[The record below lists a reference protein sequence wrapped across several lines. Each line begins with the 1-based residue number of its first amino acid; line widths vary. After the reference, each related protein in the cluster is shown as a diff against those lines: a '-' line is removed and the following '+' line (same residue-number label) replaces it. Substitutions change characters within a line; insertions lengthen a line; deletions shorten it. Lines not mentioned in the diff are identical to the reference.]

1 MSSATRTRIM
11 PAFAQAGGGTKRLH
25 RMSNKEAAAAS
36 NFIRQVIDEDL
47 RNGRNDGRV
56 ATRFPP
62 EPNGYL
68 HLGHAKSICLNF
80 GIARDYGGT
89 CNLRFDDT
97 NPEKE
102 NVDFVEAIK
111 QDVRWLG
118 FDWTDLFFAS
128 DYFDR
133 LYGFAEDLI
142 RAGKA
147 YVCDLDAEQ
156 MREYRGTLTEAGRDS
171 PYRERSVEE
180 NLDLFRRMRAGEFG
194 NGERVLR
201 AKIDM
206 ASPNINLRDPTLYRI
221 RRGAVHHQTGEAW
234 PIYPMYD
241 YTHTISDALEGITH
255 SLCTLEFE
263 DHRPLYNWFLDNL
276 DVPAQPRQY
285 EFGRLNLEYT
295 VLSKRKLTELV
306 AEGHVQGWD
315 DPRMPTIAGIRRRGF
330 PPAAVR
336 DFCERIGVT
345 KSDGMVEMAL
355 LENSVRE
362 ELDASAPRA
371 MAVLDPLRVVID
383 DYPEGRVESV
393 TAANHPKDEGMG
405 SRGIP
410 FTRELYIDRGDF
422 MEVPPNSKFKRLVL
436 GGEVRLRNAY
446 VIRCD
451 RVVRN
456 EAGDIVELRC
466 SHDSAT
472 LGANPEGRKVKGVI
486 HWVSASH
493 GVPAEVR
500 LYDRLFNIPNPGAAK
515 DRDWRADLNPESLV
529 TVQAVLEPSL
539 AEAPVGSRFQF
550 EREGYFCVDN
560 VDSAPGRPVFNRTIT
575 LRDTWAKLAARG

>member
-1 MSSATRTRIM
+1 
-11 PAFAQAGGGTKRLH
+11 
-25 RMSNKEAAAAS
+25 MSNKESAAS
-36 NFIRQVIDEDL
+36 NFIRQIIDEDL
-47 RNGRNDGRV
+47 RSGRNAGRV

-80 GIARDYGGT
+80 GIAQDYGGT

-102 NVDFVEAIK
+102 NVEYIEAI
-111 QDVRWLG
+111 QEDVRWLG
-118 FDWTDLFFAS
+118 YSWTELLFAS
-128 DYFDR
+128 DYFDQ

-171 PYRERSVEE
+171 PYRGRSVEE
-180 NLDLFRRMRAGEFG
+180 NLDLFRRMRAGEFEDG
-194 NGERVLR
+194 SRVLR

-241 YTHTISDALEGITH
+241 YTHTVSDALEGITH

-263 DHRPLYNWFLDNL
+263 DHRPLYNWFLENL
-276 DVPAQPRQY
+276 EVPAQPRQY

-315 DPRMPTIAGIRRRGF
+315 DPRMPTIAAIRRRGY
-330 PPAAVR
+330 PPEAVQ
-336 DFCERIGVT
+336 DFCDRIGVT

-362 ELDASAPRA
+362 ALDATAPRA
-371 MAVLDPLRVVID
+371 MAVLNPLRVVIEN
-383 DYPEGRVESV
+383 YPEGRVEEMV
-393 TAANHPKDEGMG
+393 AANHPKDEAMG
-405 SRGIP
+405 SRRIP
-410 FTRELYIDRGDF
+410 FTREVYIDRNDF
-422 MEVPPNSKFKRLVL
+422 VEVAPNNKYKRLAL
-436 GGEVRLRNAY
+436 GDEVRLRNAY

-451 RVVRN
+451 EAIKN
-456 EAGDIVELRC
+456 DAGDVVELRC
-466 SHDSAT
+466 SYDPAT

-500 LYDRLFNIPNPGAAK
+500 LYDRLFTVPNPGAVK
-515 DRDWRADLNPESLV
+515 DHDWRDDLNPESLIIRKAIV
-529 TVQAVLEPSL
+529 EPML
-539 AEAPVGSRFQF
+539 AGAPAGASFQF
-550 EREGYFCVDN
+550 EREGYFCVDSR
-560 VDSAPGRPVFNRTIT
+560 DSAPERLVFNRTIT
-575 LRDTWAKLAARG
+575 LRDTWAKLSAKA

>member
-1 MSSATRTRIM
+1 
-11 PAFAQAGGGTKRLH
+11 
-25 RMSNKEAAAAS
+25 MSNKETAAS
-36 NFIRQVIDEDL
+36 NFIRQIIDEDL
-47 RNGRNDGRV
+47 SNGRNEGRV

-80 GIARDYGGT
+80 GIAQDYGGT

-111 QDVRWLG
+111 EDVRWLG
-118 FDWTDLFFAS
+118 YAWTGLFFAS
-128 DYFDR
+128 DYFDK
-133 LYGFAEDLI
+133 LYAYAEDLI
-142 RAGKA
+142 RYGKA

-171 PYRERSVEE
+171 PYRERSVDE
-180 NLDLFRRMRAGEFG
+180 NLDLFRRMRAGEFEDG
-194 NGERVLR
+194 ARVLR

-263 DHRPLYNWFLDNL
+263 DHRPLYNWFLENL
-276 DVPAQPRQY
+276 DVSAQPRQY

-315 DPRMPTIAGIRRRGF
+315 DPRMPTIAAIRRRGY
-330 PPAAVR
+330 PPESVQ
-336 DFCERIGVT
+336 DFCDRIGVT
-345 KSDGMVEMAL
+345 KSDGMVEMAM

-362 ELDASAPRA
+362 ALDATAPRA
-371 MAVLDPLRVVID
+371 MAVLDPLKVVIEN
-383 DYPEGRVESV
+383 YPEGQVEETV
-393 TAANHPKDEGMG
+393 AANHPKDVAMG
-405 SRGIP
+405 SRRVP
-410 FTRELYIDRGDF
+410 FTREVYIDQNDF
-422 MEVPPNSKFKRLVL
+422 VEVAPNNKYKRLAL

-451 RVVRN
+451 RAIKN
-456 EAGDIVELRC
+456 DAGDVVELRC
-466 SHDSAT
+466 SYDPAT

-486 HWVSASH
+486 HWVSASQ

-500 LYDRLFNIPNPGAAK
+500 LYDRLFTVPNPGAVK
-515 DRDWRADLNPESLV
+515 DHDWRDDLNPESLIILKAIV
-529 TVQAVLEPSL
+529 EPML
-539 AEAPVGSRFQF
+539 AGASAGSSFQF
-550 EREGYFCVDN
+550 EREGYFCVDSR
-560 VDSAPGRPVFNRTIT
+560 DSAPERLVFNRTIT
-575 LRDTWAKLAARG
+575 LRDTWARLSAKA

>member
-1 MSSATRTRIM
+1 
-11 PAFAQAGGGTKRLH
+11 
-25 RMSNKEAAAAS
+25 MSNKEAAAS
-36 NFIRQVIDEDL
+36 NFIRQIIDEDL
-47 RNGRNDGRV
+47 RSGRNAGRV

-80 GIARDYGGT
+80 GIAQDYGGT

-102 NVDFVEAIK
+102 NVEYIEAI
-111 QDVRWLG
+111 QEDVRWLG
-118 FDWTDLFFAS
+118 YSWTELLFAS
-128 DYFDR
+128 DYFDQ

-171 PYRERSVEE
+171 PYRGRSVEE
-180 NLDLFRRMRAGEFG
+180 NLDLFRRMRAGEFEDG
-194 NGERVLR
+194 ARVLR

-241 YTHTISDALEGITH
+241 YTHTVSDALEGITH

-263 DHRPLYNWFLDNL
+263 DHRPLYNWFLENL
-276 DVPAQPRQY
+276 EVPAQPRQY

-315 DPRMPTIAGIRRRGF
+315 DPRMPTIAAIRRRGY
-330 PPAAVR
+330 PPEAVQ
-336 DFCERIGVT
+336 DFCDRIGVT

-362 ELDASAPRA
+362 ALDATAPRA
-371 MAVLDPLRVVID
+371 MAVLNPLRVVIEN
-383 DYPEGRVESV
+383 YPEGRVEEMV
-393 TAANHPKDEGMG
+393 AANHPKDEAMG
-405 SRGIP
+405 SRRIP
-410 FTRELYIDRGDF
+410 FTREVYIDRNDF
-422 MEVPPNSKFKRLVL
+422 VEVAPSNKYKRLAL
-436 GGEVRLRNAY
+436 GDEVRLRNAY

-451 RVVRN
+451 EAIKN
-456 EAGDIVELRC
+456 DAGDVVELRC
-466 SHDSAT
+466 SYDPAT

-500 LYDRLFNIPNPGAAK
+500 LYDRLFTVPNPGAVR
-515 DRDWRADLNPESLV
+515 DHDWRDDLNPESLIILN
-529 TVQAVLEPSL
+529 AVVEPML
-539 AEAPVGSRFQF
+539 AGAPAGARFQF
-550 EREGYFCVDN
+550 EREGYFCVDSK
-560 VDSAPGRPVFNRTIT
+560 DSAPERVVFNRTIT
-575 LRDTWAKLAARG
+575 LRDTWAKLSARA

>member
-1 MSSATRTRIM
+1 
-11 PAFAQAGGGTKRLH
+11 
-25 RMSNKEAAAAS
+25 MSNKETAAS
-36 NFIRQVIDEDL
+36 NFIRQIIDEDL
-47 RNGRNDGRV
+47 SNGRNEGRV

-80 GIARDYGGT
+80 GIAQDYGGT

-102 NVDFVEAIK
+102 NVDFVEAI
-111 QDVRWLG
+111 QEDVRWLG
-118 FDWTDLFFAS
+118 YRWTNLFFAS
-128 DYFDR
+128 DYFDK
-133 LYGFAEDLI
+133 LYTYAEDLI
-142 RAGKA
+142 RSGKA

-171 PYRERSVEE
+171 PYRERSVDE
-180 NLDLFRRMRAGEFG
+180 NLDLFRRMRAGEFE
-194 NGERVLR
+194 NGARVLR

-241 YTHTISDALEGITH
+241 YTHTLSDALEGITH

-263 DHRPLYNWFLDNL
+263 DHRPLYNWFLENL

-315 DPRMPTIAGIRRRGF
+315 DPRMPTIAAIRRRGY
-330 PPAAVR
+330 PPEAVQ
-336 DFCERIGVT
+336 DFCDRIGVT
-345 KSDGMVEMAL
+345 KSDGMVEMAM

-362 ELDASAPRA
+362 ALDATAPRA
-371 MAVLDPLRVVID
+371 MAVLNPLKVVIEN
-383 DYPEGRVESV
+383 YPEGQVEETV
-393 TAANHPKDEGMG
+393 AANHPKDDAMG
-405 SRGIP
+405 SRRVP
-410 FTRELYIDRGDF
+410 FTREVYIDQNDF
-422 MEVPPNSKFKRLVL
+422 MEVAPNNKYKRLAL

-451 RVVRN
+451 RAIKN
-456 EAGDIVELRC
+456 DAGDVVELRC
-466 SHDSAT
+466 SYDPAT

-493 GVPAEVR
+493 GLPAEVR
-500 LYDRLFNIPNPGAAK
+500 LYDRLFTVPNPGAVR
-515 DRDWRADLNPESLV
+515 DRDWRDDLNPESLIIRKAFV
-529 TVQAVLEPSL
+529 EPML
-539 AEAPVGSRFQF
+539 AGASAGSSYQF
-550 EREGYFCVDN
+550 EREGYFCVDSR
-560 VDSAPGRPVFNRTIT
+560 DSTSERLVFNRTIT
-575 LRDTWAKLAARG
+575 LRDTWAKLSAKV